1 MGGVGCEQASH
12 CFPISAPTPFP
23 FCGAA
28 GLILPLSHTL
38 DFSLCDCD
46 EQPWAGV
53 TGCVCVCVGVPLKCD
68 HRPAI
73 LSLSLPLTPQ
83 TPACSFLSSP
93 PGFLSAAFQNVFA
106 ETAFLLF
113 RHLVL
118 SFRTA
123 TAFHCSKYNYPPTP
137 PLLRTHW
144 ILV

>member
-53 TGCVCVCVGVPLKCD
+53 TGCVCVGGG
-68 HRPAI
+68 
-73 LSLSLPLTPQ
+73 
-83 TPACSFLSSP
+83 P
-93 PGFLSAAFQNVFA
+93 PEV
-106 ETAFLLF
+106 
-113 RHLVL
+113 
-118 SFRTA
+118 
-123 TAFHCSKYNYPPTP
+123 
-137 PLLRTHW
+137 
-144 ILV
+144 